1 MAKKAKLDMT
11 VDVVNNTEAGL
22 IEVEK
27 SVDRTAK
34 SMQRAGKKTSKDW
47 SGVSDLFST
56 LLPRGMQRTI
66 RSFKSTGRS
75 VQRLSKGFKVL
86 RGVWAGLGIG
96 ALIVGLEALITNWDK
111 ISEVLG
117 LSNAESERKE
127 KLNNNIASSQKEL
140 TADLQRYLWVIGDI
154 SKTEEERKLAIE
166 RVNSALGN
174 VIDTE
179 ADANDQRKIAYELLE
194 LKKEQIAAEANE
206 IDAKNKLLER
216 GAEIETE
223 LNRSTYLGAR
233 ERLALEK
240 EADKLRLEHIIAGDA
255 LVAIEAK
262 IAKRIDDTANAVAK
276 RNDAEKQA
284 ERTKAESTK
293 QAEANAK
300 YIANLEKTLSEE
312 IMLAKI
318 EDEEKRALKVLEL
331 RSIEEWEKA
340 YMAGATDELLN
351 QITEKYF
358 IDKADIEKQ
367 FRESKEEEDEA
378 ARQQALADEQA
389 LEDELFM
396 IRTNGRDRELTE
408 EQLKHEEEIMMSFDA
423 QAKEE
428 LRAQQEFDRR
438 IAQAGENKELIK
450 MVEEEYQNEL
460 TEIEKKGEKERNDIV
475 QDGVDQETK
484 IRQAGAKAVISATQN
499 LFGTMEALAGE
510 NEKAAQGFA
519 ITGVLLAQA
528 VALANGIKT
537 ATQSSVTVWDMIA
550 GIVASTAAVLGA
562 FVGVKAIL
570 NEATDGG
577 GGNVGGG
584 APRPQITPLVPTGVA
599 RLDSP
604 SGSGNNQAFVV
615 QSELEGANL
624 NATNMYGQTSL
635 NPG

>member
-96 ALIVGLEALITNWDK
+96 ALVVGLEALITNWDK

-233 ERLALEK
+233 ERMALEK
-240 EADKLRLEHIIAGDA
+240 EADKLRLEHIIAGEA

-340 YMAGATDELLN
+340 YRAEASDELLN
-351 QITEKYF
+351 QITEKYL

-389 LEDELFM
+389 LEDELYL
-396 IRTNGRDRELTE
+396 ISLD
-408 EQLKHEEEIMMSFDA
+408 S
-423 QAKEE
+423 QAREE
-428 LRAQQEFDRR
+428 LRAMQEFDRMM
-438 IAQAGENKELIK
+438 AQAAENGELIK
-450 MVEEEYQNEL
+450 QAEQHLQDEL
-460 TEIEKKGEKERNDIV
+460 TRIQKEADDERQQQADDNAEFEQKLREASQKRALSTTRNMF
-475 QDGVDQETK
+475 
-484 IRQAGAKAVISATQN
+484 GA
-499 LFGTMEALAGE
+499 MEAMAEE
-510 NEKAAQGFA
+510 NSEAQKAFA
-519 ITGVLLAQA
+519 ITGVLLNQAQ
-528 VALANGIKT
+528 ALANGIKT
-537 ATQSSVTVWDMIA
+537 AGQSSLTVWDYIGNIA
-550 GIVASTAAVLGA
+550 VITSAVLGS
-562 FVGVKAIL
+562 FVSIKSIL

-577 GGNVGGG
+577 GGNVGGGG

>member
-47 SGVSDLFST
+47 GGVSDLFST

-96 ALIVGLEALITNWDK
+96 ALVVGLEALITNWDK

-179 ADANDQRKIAYELLE
+179 ANANDQRKIAYELLE

-233 ERLALEK
+233 ERMALEK
-240 EADKLRLEHIIAGDA
+240 EADKLRLEHIIAGEA

-340 YMAGATDELLN
+340 YRAEASDELLN
-351 QITEKYF
+351 QITEKYL

-389 LEDELFM
+389 LEDELYL
-396 IRTNGRDRELTE
+396 ISLD
-408 EQLKHEEEIMMSFDA
+408 S
-423 QAKEE
+423 QAREE
-428 LRAQQEFDRR
+428 LRAMQEFDRMM
-438 IAQAGENKELIK
+438 AQAAENGELIK
-450 MVEEEYQNEL
+450 QAEQHLQDEL
-460 TEIEKKGEKERNDIV
+460 TRIQKEADDERQQQADDNAEFEQKLREASQKRALSTTRNMF
-475 QDGVDQETK
+475 
-484 IRQAGAKAVISATQN
+484 GA
-499 LFGTMEALAGE
+499 MEAMAEE
-510 NEKAAQGFA
+510 NSEAQKAFA
-519 ITGVLLAQA
+519 ITGVLLNQAQ
-528 VALANGIKT
+528 ALANGIKT
-537 ATQSSVTVWDMIA
+537 AGQSSLTVWDYIGNIA
-550 GIVASTAAVLGA
+550 VITSAVLGS
-562 FVGVKAIL
+562 FVSIKSIL

-577 GGNVGGG
+577 GGNVGGGG

>member
-47 SGVSDLFST
+47 GGVSDLFST

-96 ALIVGLEALITNWDK
+96 ALVVGLEALITNWDK

-233 ERLALEK
+233 ERMALEK
-240 EADKLRLEHIIAGDA
+240 EADKLRLEHIIAGEA

-340 YMAGATDELLN
+340 YRAEASDELLN
-351 QITEKYF
+351 QITEKYL

-389 LEDELFM
+389 LEDELYL
-396 IRTNGRDRELTE
+396 ISLD
-408 EQLKHEEEIMMSFDA
+408 S
-423 QAKEE
+423 QAREE
-428 LRAQQEFDRR
+428 LRAMQEFDRMM
-438 IAQAGENKELIK
+438 AQAAENGELIK
-450 MVEEEYQNEL
+450 QAEQHLQDEL
-460 TEIEKKGEKERNDIV
+460 TRIQKEADDERQQQADDNAEFEQKLREASQKRALSTTRNMF
-475 QDGVDQETK
+475 
-484 IRQAGAKAVISATQN
+484 GA
-499 LFGTMEALAGE
+499 MEAMAEE
-510 NEKAAQGFA
+510 NSEAQKAFA
-519 ITGVLLAQA
+519 ITGVLLNQAQ
-528 VALANGIKT
+528 ALANGIKT
-537 ATQSSVTVWDMIA
+537 AGQSSLTVWDYIGNIA
-550 GIVASTAAVLGA
+550 VITSAVLGS
-562 FVGVKAIL
+562 FVSIKSIL

-577 GGNVGGG
+577 GGNVGGGG

>member
-47 SGVSDLFST
+47 GGVSDLFST

-96 ALIVGLEALITNWDK
+96 ALVVGLEALITNWDK

-154 SKTEEERKLAIE
+154 NKTEEERKLAIE
-166 RVNSALGN
+166 RVNSALGK

-233 ERLALEK
+233 EKMDLEDELMDIQLA
-240 EADKLRLEHIIAGDA
+240 HIRAGEE

-340 YMAGATDELLN
+340 YRAEASDELLN
-351 QITEKYF
+351 QITEKYL
-358 IDKADIEKQ
+358 IDKAAIEKS
-367 FRESKEEEDEA
+367 FRELKEEEDEA

-389 LEDELFM
+389 LEDELYL
-396 IRTNGRDRELTE
+396 ISLD
-408 EQLKHEEEIMMSFDA
+408 S
-423 QAKEE
+423 QAREE
-428 LRAQQEFDRR
+428 LRAMQEFDRMM
-438 IAQAGENKELIK
+438 AQAAENGELIK
-450 MVEEEYQNEL
+450 QAEQHLQDEL
-460 TEIEKKGEKERNDIV
+460 TRIQKEADDERQQQADDNAEFEQKLREASQKRALSTTRNMF
-475 QDGVDQETK
+475 
-484 IRQAGAKAVISATQN
+484 GA
-499 LFGTMEALAGE
+499 MEAMAEE
-510 NEKAAQGFA
+510 NSEAQKAFA
-519 ITGVLLAQA
+519 ITGVLLNQAQ
-528 VALANGIKT
+528 ALANGIKT
-537 ATQSSVTVWDMIA
+537 AGQSSLTVWDYIGNIA
-550 GIVASTAAVLGA
+550 VITSAVLGS
-562 FVGVKAIL
+562 FVSIKSIL

-577 GGNVGGG
+577 GGNVGGGG